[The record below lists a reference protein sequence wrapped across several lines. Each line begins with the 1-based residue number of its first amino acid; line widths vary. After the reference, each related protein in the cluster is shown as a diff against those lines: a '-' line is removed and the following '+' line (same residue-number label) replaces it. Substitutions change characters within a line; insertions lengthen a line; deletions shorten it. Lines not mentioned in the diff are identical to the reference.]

1 MSHLKTRT
9 TSLMLVFGIFFTLSC
24 ATVNQ
29 HNGHSD
35 DLSGEAEIEQRL
47 SEIDS
52 QLRDNPDNSSLNIE
66 KAELLVTL
74 AQVTDPPAS
83 RLPIYN
89 NVRDINSAGVIE
101 QSDRTAFE
109 EVIKKAWTHE
119 QSEAVKR
126 LQRDE
131 ISASESEHEQA
142 IDHLHNA
149 ITVNPDSLSTYN
161 LLANAYYRKGNFR
174 SAIETLDRANQ
185 AAGADEIDLKEK
197 IAYLQLESGDIESS
211 INTYQLLAEARPES
225 ANIRHGLAN
234 AYMLDN
240 RHEEAVEILH
250 GLIAQY
256 PNRIEYRESLTGE
269 LYFIFRDKVTQ
280 LLQQP
285 DSHVITQG
293 EAEPLFESLDQI
305 DDTFERMKQSIPL
318 SDENAY
324 RKAAYLKN
332 SSELLNQLFSRADS
346 NLEEHISE
354 RRNEYLE
361 RSLILWERL
370 ADNNPDNINYIR
382 NLHQTYL
389 DLGMEEEAESLERSY
404 NL

>member
-1 MSHLKTRT
+1 MDLI
-9 TSLMLVFGIFFTLSC
+9 G
-24 ATVNQ
+24 Q
-29 HNGHSD
+29 H
-35 DLSGEAEIEQRL
+35 
-47 SEIDS
+47 
-52 QLRDNPDNSSLNIE
+52 
-66 KAELLVTL
+66 
-74 AQVTDPPAS
+74 
-83 RLPIYN
+83 
-89 NVRDINSAGVIE
+89 
-101 QSDRTAFE
+101 
-109 EVIKKAWTHE
+109 
-119 QSEAVKR
+119 
-126 LQRDE
+126 
-131 ISASESEHEQA
+131 
-142 IDHLHNA
+142 
-149 ITVNPDSLSTYN
+149 
-161 LLANAYYRKGNFR
+161 
-174 SAIETLDRANQ
+174 
-185 AAGADEIDLKEK
+185 
-197 IAYLQLESGDIESS
+197 
-211 INTYQLLAEARPES
+211 
-225 ANIRHGLAN
+225 
-234 AYMLDN
+234 
-240 RHEEAVEILH
+240 
-250 GLIAQY
+250 

-389 DLGMEEEAESLERSY
+389 DLGMDEEAESLERSY